1 MSDSTNITST
11 FIDKLKEQSFTIIL
25 LVAIMYYMN
34 VMFTQQIAEYHKLLD
49 EKDKELA
56 STVTQERVRLLE
68 HDKYLRDQRD
78 QYVQDLIRT
87 PATSGCKK

>member
-1 MSDSTNITST
+1 MSDSTNITGT
-11 FIDKLKEQSFTIIL
+11 FIDKLKEQSFTIML

-56 STVTQERVRLLE
+56 ALVNEDRARLIER
-68 HDKYLRDQRD
+68 DKYLRDQRD
-78 QYVQDLIRT
+78 QYVQDLIRL

>member
-1 MSDSTNITST
+1 MSDSTNITGT

-56 STVTQERVRLLE
+56 AIVTQERARLVD

-78 QYVQDLIRT
+78 QYVQDLIRP